1 MTHLYRTLV
10 VEDEH
15 LARSR
20 LARLVSEHEQL
31 ELVRACANGAEALEC
46 AAEGAV
52 EIALLDIEMP
62 GLDGLSLANRLIDR
76 EASAPMLIFVTAH
89 AQFAVEAFGV
99 HAVDYLLKPF
109 DQDHFGRA
117 IRATIDRIEGA
128 RAVQQRER
136 IRSLV
141 NEGWGEAESS
151 PEESKAAGRVV
162 VRDNGKLHMVRAEQ
176 IDWFEAEGRSCLLH
190 CGNKSHRVPGPLADV
205 VKKLGPQAFVQAS
218 RSSFL
223 NVERI
228 GELQEMFKGT
238 LTAVL
243 KSGDE
248 VQISRRYRATLMQRL
263 AGE

>member
-10 VEDEH
+10 VEDEG

-20 LARLVSEHEQL
+20 LARLVREHGQL
-31 ELVRACANGAEALEC
+31 ELVRACENSSEALEC
-46 AAEGAV
+46 AAEELL

-76 EASAPMLIFVTAH
+76 EAAVPMLIFVTAH

-99 HAVDYLLKPF
+99 HAVDYLMKPF
-109 DQDHFGRA
+109 AQDHFDRA
-117 IRATIDRIEGA
+117 IRTTIARIEGE
-128 RAVQQRER
+128 RAVRQREQ

-141 NEGWGEAESS
+141 NEDRIHDGSGSDESRS
-151 PEESKAAGRVV
+151 VGRVV
-162 VRDNGKLHMVRAEQ
+162 VRENGKLRLVRAEQ

-190 CGNKSHRVPGPLADV
+190 CGSKAHRVPGPLAHV
-205 VKKLGPQAFVQAS
+205 LKKLGAHSFVQVS

-243 KSGDE
+243 KNGDE
-248 VQISRRYRATLMQRL
+248 VQISRRYRSMLMQCL